1 MTVILSLRTS
11 VSSFIACLVL
21 TQHFTLAYGGSA
33 AELGVTVMAGAGT
46 LQKCIA
52 GSFPHKNTLIT
63 RITG

>member
-21 TQHFTLAYGGSA
+21 THFTLAYGGSA